1 MAITTRIE
9 ALKKLGLPVGA
20 SSSDIKNAY
29 KELSKKYHPDVVGE
43 EYSYLFVEINEA
55 YSFLNNNPVPARK
68 VLGGDEKAMM
78 RYQTQRNNRDMAKRY
93 EFKDKKRKKEKEAAL
108 EKAAKEARQ
117 RRKEEQARKL
127 EAEKEAKRQIKAMEM
142 AIVISRMLG
151 ENKD

>member
-1 MAITTRIE
+1 MAMTTRVD
-9 ALKKLGLPVGA
+9 ALKKLGLPISA
-20 SSSDIKNAY
+20 SQIDIKNAY

-43 EYSYLFVEINEA
+43 DYSERFVEINEA
-55 YSFLNNNPVPARK
+55 YNFLNNNPVYTRK

-93 EFKDKKRKKEKEAAL
+93 EFKDKKRKKEKEAQL
-108 EKAAKEARQ
+108 EKAAKEAR
-117 RRKEEQARKL
+117 RRREEEKARKL
-127 EAEKEAKRQIKAMEM
+127 EAEKEAKRQVKAMEM

>member
-1 MAITTRIE
+1 MAITTRVD
-9 ALKKLGLPVGA
+9 ALKKLGLPTTA
-20 SSSDIKNAY
+20 SASQIKIAY

-43 EYSYLFVEINEA
+43 EYSYMFVEINEA
-55 YSFLNNNPVPARK
+55 YNFLVNNPPPARR

-78 RYQTQRNNRDMAKRY
+78 RYQTQRNNRDMAARY
-93 EFKDKKRKKEKEAAL
+93 EFKDKKRKKEKEAEL
-108 EKAAKEARQ
+108 EKAAREAR
-117 RRKEEQARKL
+117 RKREEEKARKL